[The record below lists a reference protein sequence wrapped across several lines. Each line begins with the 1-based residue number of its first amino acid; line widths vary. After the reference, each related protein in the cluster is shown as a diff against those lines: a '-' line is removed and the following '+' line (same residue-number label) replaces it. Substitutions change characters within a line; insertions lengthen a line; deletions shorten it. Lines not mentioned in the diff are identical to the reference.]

1 MADMGLP
8 LATSTPPPVAE
19 SNLQRI
25 ERELADARRQLQH
38 GEEAAAE
45 LQTIF
50 QNLHVREDGD
60 P

>member
-1 MADMGLP
+1 MTGMMIMTVS
-8 LATSTPPPVAE
+8 LA
-19 SNLQRI
+19 Q
-25 ERELADARRQLQH
+25 
-38 GEEAAAE
+38 AAAVLPMENSGCLKIVKNLRMAGVE